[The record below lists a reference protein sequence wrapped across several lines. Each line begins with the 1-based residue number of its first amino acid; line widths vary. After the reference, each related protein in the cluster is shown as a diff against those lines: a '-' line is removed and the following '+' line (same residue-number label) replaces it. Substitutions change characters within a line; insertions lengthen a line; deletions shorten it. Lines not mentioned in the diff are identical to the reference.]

1 MNRLLVF
8 HFPNRPLSYCHDH
21 NDILWNDKTFSG
33 FFSGKTD
40 SSQAETF
47 HNKPLK
53 ELEGCV
59 AFVKLSCSS
68 SLVCQLEYILDFLN
82 LRSGT
87 PDRRLG
93 LSSLSSLRK
102 RNIGCF
108 QSKTVGFICTTI
120 SQGKTQERLR

>member
-1 MNRLLVF
+1 MGIVLKCDWLALTACYCFNSVNRLLVF

-68 SLVCQLEYILDFLN
+68 SLVCQLEYVLDFLVC
-82 LRSGT
+82 LV
-87 PDRRLG
+87 LE
-93 LSSLSSLRK
+93 K
-102 RNIGCF
+102 
-108 QSKTVGFICTTI
+108 
-120 SQGKTQERLR
+120 